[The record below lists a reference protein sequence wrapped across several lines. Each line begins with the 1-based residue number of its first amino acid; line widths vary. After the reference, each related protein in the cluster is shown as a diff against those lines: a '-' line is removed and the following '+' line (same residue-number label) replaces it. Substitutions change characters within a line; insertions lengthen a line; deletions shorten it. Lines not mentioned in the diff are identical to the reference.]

1 MDIFSL
7 TQNVP
12 RGTFVFKCMGL
23 LFSLFAGFWFV
34 PVLLVIAGLRVI
46 NQYERG
52 VVLTLG
58 KYSSTRNAGLTWV
71 FPGIQKMIKADLRIT
86 TIDIPKQ
93 EVITK
98 DNVPAYI
105 NGVVYF
111 NVEKPEQAIL
121 GVQDYTYAIS
131 QYAQA
136 AIRDVIGGVELDTL
150 LTEREHIAD
159 EIETIIAGETMQ
171 LGVKISAIK
180 IQDIELPAD
189 MKLVMAKQAEAERE
203 RRAVIIR
210 AEGELT
216 ASLNLKQAAENLA
229 SVAGGLTLRTLTTIE
244 NMDKATVFALP
255 IEIFEGFKNLADRK

>member
-1 MDIFSL
+1 MRIIMNSRMSIAIFW
-7 TQNVP
+7 V
-12 RGTFVFKCMGL
+12 V
-23 LFSLFAGFWFV
+23 V
-34 PVLLVIAGLRVI
+34 VLVIVIARGFRVI

-58 KYSSTRNAGLTWV
+58 KYSGVRNPGLTWV
-71 FPGIQKMIKADLRIT
+71 MPLFQRLLLADLRLT

-111 NVEKPEQAIL
+111 VVEKPENAL
-121 GVQDYTYAIS
+121 LSVQNYVYAIS

-136 AIRDVIGGVELDTL
+136 ALRDVIGGIELDTL
-150 LTEREHIAD
+150 LSGRTKIAD
-159 EIETIIAGETMQ
+159 EIEKMVEKETEGW
-171 LGVKISAIK
+171 GVRVHSIK

-189 MKLVMAKQAEAERE
+189 MKRLMAKQAEAERE
-203 RRAVIIR
+203 RRSVVIR

-216 ASLNLKQAAENLA
+216 ASENLRKA
-229 SVAGGLTLRTLTTIE
+229 AQNLTSIPGGLSLRTLTTIE
-244 NMDKATVFALP
+244 ATDKGTIFAIP
-255 IEIFEGFKNLADRK
+255 IEIMEGFMRLTKKAGE